1 MHESH
6 FEKYTSID
14 GLAWG
19 PDSIL
24 LTPGSRGV
32 MSKLASQ
39 VHTPPELLSVID
51 RLTPRPE
58 GVYALINAL
67 GAYEYWGCFTAGTL
81 VLMGD
86 GTEKAIQEIRPG
98 DLVRTHTGAVRR
110 VVNLQIRSD
119 KRKKI
124 RFRVEGLDRVIETTE
139 EHPFLAHS
147 GDHACLSDTHKRCL
161 PPTQG
166 TQAICVRAA
175 SLARG
180 CVGTAL
186 QMERAWV
193 RAGDLAVGDWLTYVF
208 PKMTEDA
215 RSLAEYRLLGLFLAE
230 GSFIK
235 YGPSTEQ
242 VGVAHSLELNF
253 GIHEETT
260 LAAEAVDLAAACGWS
275 AKTYV
280 REARSTTRVDVRCG
294 RAYAERLREEVGEY
308 SYGKRVPVDLFSAS
322 ADAKLAFV
330 AGLLDGDGC
339 FNIHGKENRCVMR
352 LASRTLTRGVQQII
366 WSLGAPCS
374 LTEVHYPTP
383 MARSQAAQ
391 ERHHYQLSFPLSRL
405 PRLAEFSSRYK
416 FRSLQQ
422 ATKARGF
429 SHDGAAYLPIREI
442 ETVEDDR
449 PVYNLEVEEDHSYVA
464 GGVTVHNCNR
474 NGDAF
479 PEWALLGQAPPDD
492 VKTVITRW
500 NEDPKNKDRQRVIP
514 APDSYGYKTFATN
527 AHPFILHANKDPLK
541 TTGEVIAAAYNH
553 HMHRV
558 ELIVFIYEARDPE
571 GVKALREERP
581 VAWSMG
587 ARVPWDRCSICSNL
601 AKNRSEYCPDLLQRM
616 KQVLPDGRVVCM
628 VNDFPKFF
636 DISRVLTPA
645 DQSAWTLRK
654 IASTAVY
661 DIKAPIKR
669 AAFKAG
675 AIEKNTPPEKGD
687 SLGSEPIDPRLLTF
701 LKTQVACDRDT
712 TDTVVDPQLS
722 SAVRQE
728 GLRKVLSALALA
740 GIVLKGDELAG
751 LQRIRG
757 EEVPDSLDL
766 RGAPVKLLTV
776 IRARLPERSLVDP
789 MFSERRTERG
799 PQNGAAA
806 KTASAP
812 TADYRRY
819 LKVLA
824 DSLPEVV
831 KEAASARTRVALE
844 PDFMGACLMKIGSRQ
859 RTSRDWLPFMAA
871 VAFGLYA

>member
-39 VHTPPELLSVID
+39 VHTPPELMSVID
-51 RLTPRPE
+51 KLTPRPE

-67 GAYEYWGCFTAGTL
+67 GAGEYWGCFTADTP

-86 GTEKAIQEIRPG
+86 GTEKAIQDVRAG
-98 DLVRTHTGAVRR
+98 DVVRTHTGGTRR

-124 RFRVEGLDRVIETTE
+124 RFRVEGLDRVIETTP
-139 EHPFLAHS
+139 EHPFLAHQ
-147 GDHACLSDTHKRCL
+147 GDHACSSDVHKRCL

-166 TQAICVRAA
+166 EQAICRRPQ
-175 SLARG
+175 SLAAG
-180 CVGTAL
+180 CATSPLSMTRSWVSAGNLTA
-186 QMERAWV
+186 
-193 RAGDLAVGDWLTYVF
+193 GDWLTFVF
-208 PKMTEDA
+208 PKVTGDK
-215 RSLAEYRLLGLFLAE
+215 RSLSEYRLLGLFLAE

-235 YGPSTEQ
+235 YGPSNVQAGT
-242 VGVAHSLELNF
+242 ARALELNF
-253 GIHEETT
+253 GIHEETA
-260 LAAEAVDLAAACGWS
+260 LAAEAVELAASCGWKS
-275 AKTYV
+275 KLYL
-280 REARSTTRVDVRCG
+280 RESRSTARVDILCG
-294 RAYAERLREEVGEY
+294 KEYAERLRSEVGEY
-308 SYGKRVPVDLFSAS
+308 SYGKRVPVDVFSATD
-322 ADAKLAFV
+322 DAKLAFI
-330 AGLLDGDGC
+330 AGLIDGDGC

-352 LASRTLTRGVQQII
+352 LASRALTRGVQQLI
-366 WSLGAPCS
+366 WSLGSPCS
-374 LTEVHYPTP
+374 LTDVSYATP
-383 MARSQAAQ
+383 KAQSQTAQ
-391 ERHHYQLSFPLSRL
+391 DRHHYQLSFPLSRL
-405 PRLAEFSSRYK
+405 LRLAEFSSRYK
-416 FRSLQQ
+416 FRGLQQ

-429 SHDGAAYLPIREI
+429 SYDGAAYLPIREI
-442 ETVEDDR
+442 ETIEDDR

-474 NGDAF
+474 NGDNF
-479 PEWALLGQAPPDD
+479 PEWSLLGNPAPDD
-492 VKTVITRW
+492 VKAIINRW
-500 NEDPKNKDRQRVIP
+500 NADPKNKDRQRAIP

-728 GLRKVLSALALA
+728 GL
-740 GIVLKGDELAG
+740 
-751 LQRIRG
+751 QRFCPRW
-757 EEVPDSLDL
+757 PL
-766 RGAPVKLLTV
+766 RV
-776 IRARLPERSLVDP
+776 S
-789 MFSERRTERG
+789 
-799 PQNGAAA
+799 
-806 KTASAP
+806 
-812 TADYRRY
+812 Y
-819 LKVLA
+819 
-824 DSLPEVV
+824 
-831 KEAASARTRVALE
+831 
-844 PDFMGACLMKIGSRQ
+844 
-859 RTSRDWLPFMAA
+859 
-871 VAFGLYA
+871 